1 MIPQIYLFHFSCI
14 SANMAGSNSSV
25 RGGRQG
31 KEEPPI
37 SRAELRQFE
46 NSLLHAMERMFNEH
60 LPTTGTRAPQQHS
73 LTKSRRGLF
82 GHSGQHDGGA
92 RGRSFHPRV
101 LIGVEDYC
109 VSTKRKI
116 QQETRGRSYG
126 QQNPCE
132 KECHQPKLSVIV
144 QNEKMR
150 DSTICEE
157 ESHKIMCERDT
168 QKLSEKEDE
177 SCEELFT
184 TNMIIP
190 SSSLVPYVT

>member
-1 MIPQIYLFHFSCI
+1 MV
-14 SANMAGSNSSV
+14 GSNSSV
-25 RGGRQG
+25 RGGRHG

-60 LPTTGTRAPQQHS
+60 LPTAGTRAPQQHS
-73 LTKSRRGLF
+73 PTKSRRGLF

-92 RGRSFHPRV
+92 RGHSFHPRV
-101 LIGVEDYC
+101 PIGVEDYC

-132 KECHQPKLSVIV
+132 KECHQPKLSVRV
-144 QNEKMR
+144 QNKKIR
-150 DSTICEE
+150 DSTICKK
-157 ESHKIMCERDT
+157 ESHKILCERYT
-168 QKLSEKEDE
+168 KNEQKRR
-177 SCEELFT
+177 
-184 TNMIIP
+184 
-190 SSSLVPYVT
+190 

>member
-1 MIPQIYLFHFSCI
+1 
-14 SANMAGSNSSV
+14 MAGSNSSV
-25 RGGRQG
+25 RGGRHG

-46 NSLLHAMERMFNEH
+46 NSLLHTMERMFNEH
-60 LPTTGTRAPQQHS
+60 LPTAGTRAPQQHS
-73 LTKSRRGLF
+73 PTKSRRGLF

-157 ESHKIMCERDT
+157 ESHKIMCESDT
-168 QKLSEKEDE
+168 QKLSEKKMNHVRNY
-177 SCEELFT
+177 L
-184 TNMIIP
+184 
-190 SSSLVPYVT
+190 LLK